1 VPTHIFHGAPR
12 HPRSQATGTSLFYVI
27 VGLFCWTWIYLFCMI
42 WNVNPYYTN
51 RRDFEM
57 VNLERT
63 MRPVIERAANGFRVI
78 LLTGQRQAGKSTM
91 LQDMA
96 KGTKRKYVSLDDM
109 NKGIGKTAKESR
121 DWRGA
126 LFEAGKDTALARS
139 RFDPGLGNL
148 N

>member
-1 VPTHIFHGAPR
+1 
-12 HPRSQATGTSLFYVI
+12 
-27 VGLFCWTWIYLFCMI
+27 MI